1 VTNFAVKVDQSP
13 IHLYWLF
20 IVLLARLQ
28 HDADSVVNFVNSCVV
43 LINQN
48 DFLGCRKL
56 SDGSLRVST
65 QLCRCR
71 FYLL

>member
-28 HDADSVVNFVNSCVV
+28 HDADSVVNFVHSCVV
-43 LINQN
+43 LVN
-48 DFLGCRKL
+48 
-56 SDGSLRVST
+56 
-65 QLCRCR
+65 
-71 FYLL
+71 